1 MVHSF
6 NIYYFISW
14 TKEDLIYQPI
24 YILVSQKQKQ
34 FIFNVINLFSIYI
47 LQIGKILKMI
57 NQFL

>member
-1 MVHSF
+1 MVHSLIF
-6 NIYYFISW
+6 LILFHEQ
-14 TKEDLIYQPI
+14 KKIYQPI

-34 FIFNVINLFSIYI
+34 FIFNVISLFSIYI

>member
-1 MVHSF
+1 MVHSLIF
-6 NIYYFISW
+6 LILFHEQ
-14 TKEDLIYQPI
+14 KKIYQPI

-34 FIFNVINLFSIYI
+34 FIFNVISLFSIYM